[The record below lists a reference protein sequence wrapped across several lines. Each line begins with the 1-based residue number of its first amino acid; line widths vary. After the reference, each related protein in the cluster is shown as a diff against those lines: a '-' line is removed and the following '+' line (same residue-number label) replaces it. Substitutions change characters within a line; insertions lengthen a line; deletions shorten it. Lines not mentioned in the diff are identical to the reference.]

1 MNIKKG
7 TDENIRAHFFV
18 VRCGA
23 VFFSILPLPKQKEVG
38 RAL

>member
-23 VFFSILPLPKQKEVG
+23 VFFSILPIPTQRDED